1 MDMNARRISF
11 SFVDQL
17 VSGVHQMAAPEG
29 NRLVGPQATQL
40 PRCPQIL
47 CSVFRG
53 DRLAATVGLMS
64 NRRRRRPVQP
74 LESVISMPLDELDDV
89 LTDRDK
95 ADMRHVT
102 DLEAAGDVAGALT
115 ALRRAVRVVGSGQE
129 RHLAEM
135 VRLGDDA
142 PPWVWGRWLCGN
154 SYRWA
159 LLEQDPRVSAA
170 VLGVFAA
177 TYLEDEEFD
186 TGLGTA
192 IAAMDA
198 LVQDTVV
205 FDLGV
210 LADYLDVRAGR
221 LVLEAAPQARSWAT
235 APATVVQLGR
245 LKEDRIL
252 VVDNVRQR
260 EVEVLHTGEALGTDR
275 DEWFFGRLVESGGQ
289 PPLVFAERPVPIGEQ
304 AGRRMVDVLL
314 AGGDWSTRLA
324 ALYPSVRDGDLP
336 CRPGWQAAAQGL
348 SAGSSLREEAH
359 WKRWVD
365 EMDARTP
372 APRQQELMAEGLP
385 RQDAEHLCVL
395 EMALDTAQ
403 REVSGAVEVMAQHA
417 AIALMWPEVRR
428 QAAARLAGT
437 EHSAAWRR
445 LAGCLPPHERGPF
458 DDLANPR

>member
-1 MDMNARRISF
+1 
-11 SFVDQL
+11 
-17 VSGVHQMAAPEG
+17 
-29 NRLVGPQATQL
+29 
-40 PRCPQIL
+40 
-47 CSVFRG
+47 
-53 DRLAATVGLMS
+53 MS

-74 LESVISMPLDELDDV
+74 RDSVISMPFADLDDF

-129 RHLAEM
+129 RHLVEM

-177 TYLEDEEFD
+177 TYLEDEEL
-186 TGLGTA
+186 GPRLGTA

-198 LVQDTVV
+198 LVQDAVV

-210 LADYLDVRAGR
+210 LADYLDLRAGP
-221 LVLEAAPQARSWAT
+221 LVLEAAPHARSWAT
-235 APATVVQLGR
+235 APVTVVQLGR
-245 LKEDRIL
+245 LEEDRIL

-275 DEWFFGRLVESGGQ
+275 DEWFVGRLVASGVQ
-289 PPLVFAERPVPIGEQ
+289 PSLVFAERPIPIGER
-304 AGRRMVDVLL
+304 AGRLMVDALS
-314 AGGDWSTRLA
+314 AGGDWNARLA
-324 ALYPSVRDGDLP
+324 LLYQSVSDGDLP
-336 CRPGWQAAAQGL
+336 CRPGWQAAASSL
-348 SAGSSLREEAH
+348 SSGSSLRDEAY
-359 WKRWVD
+359 WKRRVA
-365 EMDARTP
+365 EMDSCAP

-403 REVSGAVEVMAQHA
+403 RDVSGAVEVMAQHA

-428 QAAARLAGT
+428 QAAVRLAGA
-437 EHSAAWRR
+437 ENSAAWRR

-458 DDLANPR
+458 DDLAYAR